1 MDAKKYLS
9 QAFELNRSLK
19 FKERHLRDEKARVP
33 YSGPLYGDV
42 KIDTNMKSSAVEH
55 SAIHIVVLEDEIKA
69 LKKELEEAMRSIS
82 STIKRVGNTDM
93 EAILEMRYLSFLEWE
108 DIITRMGYSRGY
120 VYKLHSQALRR
131 VKMLI

>member
-9 QAFELNRSLK
+9 KAFELNRSLK
-19 FKERHLRDEKARVP
+19 YKERHLRDEKAKVP

-55 SAIHIVVLEDEIKA
+55 SAIHIVFLEDELKA
-69 LKKELEEAMRSIS
+69 LRKELEGAMRDIS
-82 STIKRVGNTDM
+82 STISRVGNADM
-93 EAILEMRYLSFLEWE
+93 EAVLEMRYLSFLEWD
-108 DIITRMGYSRGY
+108 DIITRMGYSRCY
-120 VYKLHSQALRR
+120 VFKLHSQALRR

>member
-82 STIKRVGNTDM
+82 STIKRVGNADM
-93 EAILEMRYLSFLEWE
+93 EAVLEMRYLSFLEW
-108 DIITRMGYSRGY
+108 DDVITRMGYSRGY

>member
-9 QAFELNRSLK
+9 KAFELNRSLK
-19 FKERHLRDEKARVP
+19 YKERHLRDEKARVP

-55 SAIHIVVLEDEIKA
+55 AAIHIVVLEDEIKA
-69 LKKELEEAMRSIS
+69 LRKELEEAMRSIS

-93 EAILEMRYLSFLEWE
+93 EAILEMRYLSFLDWD

-120 VYKLHSQALRR
+120 VFKLHSRALRR

>member
-9 QAFELNRSLK
+9 KAFELNRSLK
-19 FKERHLRDEKARVP
+19 YKERHLRDEKARVP

-55 SAIHIVVLEDEIKA
+55 AAIHIVVLEDEIKA
-69 LKKELEEAMRSIS
+69 LRKELEEAMRSIS
-82 STIKRVGNTDM
+82 STIKRVGNADM
-93 EAILEMRYLSFLEWE
+93 EAILEMRYLSFLDWD

-120 VYKLHSQALRR
+120 VFKLHSQALRR

>member
-42 KIDTNMKSSAVEH
+42 KIDTNMKGSAVEH